1 MSTLTND
8 EIAVQLEQLTNLYL
22 LNNIL
27 LEIQKNLNFLLQGSQ
42 GTIVSVNGA
51 NLFQLASKYYGDW
64 TLWAAI
70 ANANDLIDPLILP
83 DKSGN
88 PINVI
93 IPQNPKDTGGVLK
106 I

>member
-1 MSTLTND
+1 MSALTND
-8 EIAVQLEQLTNLYL
+8 EVAVQLEQLTNLYL

-42 GTIVSVNGA
+42 GTIISVNGA

-64 TLWAAI
+64 TLWTSI
-70 ANANDLIDPLILP
+70 ANANGLIDPLILP
-83 DKSGN
+83 NKTGT
-88 PINVI
+88 PINLI
-93 IPQNPKDTGGVLK
+93 IPQNPKDTGGVLQ